1 MPIFNFPQ
9 KLFIVLLF
17 ASFICSMYPWF
28 VWNNFLIIIV
38 SISTFLSSAVV
49 FFQNDFVRKRLP
61 VFFVIILIA
70 LHLWESHFLA
80 PHMMIISCMSAFS
93 LVVLILQ
100 DESFKINLLHLFTK
114 WFGILLIISSISY
127 LLNFWGLFPISPV
140 KIQYGNSYYSL
151 NYYLFIMPRNIYADI
166 YTDFYVRFRSIFM
179 EPGHMALGAVSLI
192 MANKFNL
199 KNKYVLFIFFATVI
213 SFSLAAYI
221 TMGIGYLLFNFSL
234 KKVKRIILAVIVVVV
249 ANFVMVHFGNEEI
262 MDKYLWNRLEYSEK
276 TGTIEGNKRTSLKY
290 DQVYKHTL
298 SRFDLFILGND
309 EYDKQNDY
317 GGNAGYKRY
326 IVEKGLVGVILVL
339 LFYLYVPFSLRT
351 KDSIIFSL
359 IIILLLFQDAY
370 PLWSCIIIPYILGMS
385 CLKKVVLDD
394 ESKKN
399 GFLLPHR

>member
-1 MPIFNFPQ
+1 MSSFVGSQKIFV
-9 KLFIVLLF
+9 VLLF

-28 VWNNFLIIIV
+28 VWNNPLI
-38 SISTFLSSAVV
+38 SAVSV
-49 FFQNDFVRKRLP
+49 FTFFSALVVFYQNNLSEKKIPIYFV
-61 VFFVIILIA
+61 VTLIA

-80 PHMMIISCMSAFS
+80 FHMMIISCMNAFS
-93 LVVLILQ
+93 LIVLISL
-100 DESFKINLLHLFTK
+100 DESFKTNLLRLITK

-127 LLNFWGLFPISPV
+127 LMNFFGVFPISPG

-151 NYYLFIMPRNIYADI
+151 NYYLFIMPQNFYS
-166 YTDFYVRFRSIFM
+166 DFFVRFRSIFI

-199 KNKYVLFIFFATVI
+199 KNKYVFFIFFALVI

-234 KKVKRIILAVIVVVV
+234 KKIKQIFLAVIVVFV
-249 ANFVMVHFGNEEI
+249 ANFVMVHLGNEEI
-262 MDKYLWNRLEYSEK
+262 LNKYLWNRLEYSEK
-276 TGTIEGNKRTSLKY
+276 TGTIEGNQRTSLKY
-290 DQVYKHTL
+290 NQIYEYTL
-298 SRFDLFILGND
+298 SRLDLFILGND

-339 LFYLYVPFSLRT
+339 LFYLYAPFLLRT
-351 KDSIIFSL
+351 KDSIILSL

-370 PLWSCIIIPYILGMS
+370 PLWSCIVIPYILGMS
-385 CLKKVVLDD
+385 CLKGNALDGKL
-394 ESKKN
+394 KKTD
-399 GFLLPHR
+399 GLFLD